1 MKRGLQGHYETVSTV
16 GETVK
21 AFIPDSLPPSPAL
34 VIAGDLQK
42 KLDEAS
48 YLLGKLD
55 GTANLLPDVEI
66 FLYMFI
72 RKEAVLSSQIEGTQ
86 SSLSDLLLFELREKP
101 GVPVDDVQEVS
112 NYVAAMTYG
121 LKRLEEGFPLSLR
134 LLREIHAE
142 LLAKGRGSG
151 KNPGEFRHSQNWIGG
166 TRPGNA
172 FFVPPPPEEAVRCM
186 GELEKFLHDENI
198 PLLVKA
204 ALSHVQFETIH
215 PFLDGNGRVGRL
227 LITLLLCDGGM
238 LKQPLLYLSYYF
250 KSHRQYYYDLLN
262 GVLENGDWERWL
274 DFFLDAVIETSRE
287 SHEIILS
294 LHNQIQSDREKITTL
309 GRAAASALAVHQAML
324 RHPIS
329 DIAKLKEL
337 TGLTNATIGSALNRL
352 LDFGIIEETTGNKRN
367 RFFSYS
373 KYFETMNS

>member
-1 MKRGLQGHYETVSTV
+1 MKRGLQGRYETVSTV

-21 AFIPDSLPPSPAL
+21 AFIPNTLPPFPAL
-34 VIAGDLQK
+34 EITEELQK
-42 KLDEAS
+42 KLDEAAF
-48 YLLGKLD
+48 LLGKLD
-55 GTANLLPDVEI
+55 GSANLLPDVGI

-86 SSLSDLLLFELREKP
+86 SSLSDLLLFELKENP
-101 GVPVDDVQEVS
+101 GVPIDDVQEVS

-172 FFVPPPPEEAVRCM
+172 FFVPPPPEEAVKCM
-186 GELEKFLHDENI
+186 GELEKFLHDDNV

-227 LITLLLCDGGM
+227 LITLLLCNGGM

-250 KSHRQYYYDLLN
+250 KSHRQYYYDLLS
-262 GVLENGDWERWL
+262 GIRENGDWERWL
-274 DFFLDAVIETSRE
+274 DFFLDAVIETAKE
-287 SHEIILS
+287 SNGIILN
-294 LHNQIQSDREKITTL
+294 LHNQIESDRAKISTL
-309 GRAAASALAVHQAML
+309 GRAATSALAVHQAML
-324 RHPIS
+324 RHPIA

-337 TGLTNATIGSALNRL
+337 TGLTNATIGKMLNIL

-367 RFFSYS
+367 RLFSYN
-373 KYFETMNS
+373 KYIDSLKQ

>member
-1 MKRGLQGHYETVSTV
+1 MKRGLQGHYEAVSTV

-55 GTANLLPDVEI
+55 GAANLLPDVGI

-86 SSLSDLLLFELREKP
+86 SSLSDLLLFELKEKP

-172 FFVPPPPEEAVRCM
+172 FFVPPPPEEAVKCM
-186 GELEKFLHDENI
+186 GELEKFLHDESV

-227 LITLLLCDGGM
+227 LITLLLCNGGM
-238 LKQPLLYLSYYF
+238 LKQPLLYLSCYF

-262 GVLENGDWERWL
+262 GVRENGDWERWL
-274 DFFLDAVIETSRE
+274 DFFLDAVIETSKE
-287 SHEIILS
+287 SHENILT
-294 LHNQIQSDREKITTL
+294 LHDQIRGDREKIAAL
-309 GRAAASALAVHQAML
+309 GRAATSALAVHQAML
-324 RHPIS
+324 RHPIA
-329 DIAKLKEL
+329 DIAKLKGL

-352 LDFGIIEETTGNKRN
+352 LELGIIEETTGNKRN
-367 RFFSYS
+367 RLFCYDRYMESL
-373 KYFETMNS
+373 K

>member
-1 MKRGLQGHYETVSTV
+1 MKRGLQGHYEAVSTV

-55 GTANLLPDVEI
+55 GAANLLPDVGI

-86 SSLSDLLLFELREKP
+86 SSLSDLLLFELKEKP

-142 LLAKGRGSG
+142 LLAKGRGSS

-262 GVLENGDWERWL
+262 GVRENGDWERWL

-294 LHNQIQSDREKITTL
+294 LHNQIQSDREKIATL
-309 GRAAASALAVHQAML
+309 GRAAPSALAVHQAML
-324 RHPIS
+324 RHPIA

-337 TGLTNATIGSALNRL
+337 TGLTNATIGSALARL
-352 LDFGIIEETTGNKRN
+352 LDFDIIEETTGNKRN
-367 RFFSYS
+367 RLFCYNGYIEAL
-373 KYFETMNS
+373 K